1 MKSMIA
7 AMAGIVLMAGAASA
21 ATIHLNTAK
30 HWTSGS
36 HTYSNGSHSVEVS
49 AYQFYDYGKLF
60 NGHNTLTGS
69 WGGHHGGVGAHSC
82 IFSKKCVPDKHTVD
96 GSWGNEMVVFD
107 FGDKIVRLT
116 GVSFSYADKYD
127 KFDIGVYGNGVGSA
141 PTGYQYDKSLANHSP
156 QYAAV
161 SGLDTGSV
169 FGVGAYTHSS
179 DFKIKKIHYEVV
191 PLPAAGWLLLAGIGG
206 LAALKRRKRA

>member
-1 MKSMIA
+1 MRANMKSMIA

-82 IFSKKCVPDKHTVD
+82 IFSKKCMPDKHTVD

-107 FGDKIVRLT
+107 F
-116 GVSFSYADKYD
+116 
-127 KFDIGVYGNGVGSA
+127 GVYGNGVGSA